1 MNDHAKEE
9 DTIAQNLELT
19 EQGILVLSDP
29 RAWPEMRN
37 LIQKLSN
44 HIEAIS
50 HGRHNAHR

>member
-1 MNDHAKEE
+1 MNNHAKEE

-19 EQGILVLSDP
+19 EQGILVLSDL

-44 HIEAIS
+44 NIEAIS